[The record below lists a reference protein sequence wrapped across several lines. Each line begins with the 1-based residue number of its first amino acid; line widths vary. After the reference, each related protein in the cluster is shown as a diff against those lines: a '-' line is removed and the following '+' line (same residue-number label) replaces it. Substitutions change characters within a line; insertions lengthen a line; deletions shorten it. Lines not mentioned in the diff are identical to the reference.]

1 MTQIENP
8 SILVELKAY
17 IKQHSPVNERDLL
30 VHLVDY
36 YYNIAVS
43 REELSERT
51 LPDLYARFYSHF
63 QFMQKRQE
71 GQIKLRVFNPDLTQD
86 GFVSPHSVIQ
96 VCQDDMPFLVDSML
110 MELNRQSVS
119 VHFIVHNGAVHARRN
134 NQGEITEFVTGHAVS
149 DDVLVEANAYI
160 EVDHQHD
167 EAGLMALQDG
177 LFAVLSD
184 VGLAV
189 GDFLEMRAK
198 MQHHAD
204 AVKEEEAKPVAD
216 FLNWLVADHFTF
228 LGYARFKHFEKVPET
243 ALGIMKDQ
251 SSYGMHCFSEEFRDL
266 PVELQNK
273 YMLITKSSHIAT
285 VHRPIYLDAIL
296 IPEFDQKG
304 QLVAESRFVGLYTSS
319 AYHSRAVDIPYLSD
333 KVKNVFKR
341 AHFARHGHDFKALE
355 DIIESFPKDELLQM
369 TEDQIF
375 DPATRILYIQERQQI
390 RLFLR
395 RDVFGRFYNA
405 MVYLPR
411 DLFNTE
417 LRLKF
422 QNILMHELNGQSV
435 SHTPRFLASVLCR
448 IDFVIR
454 VKEGAAQPVDVAQIE
469 MQLRQVARNWR
480 EDLHDLLLEKIG
492 EHKTTFIYNKYARAF
507 PANYCDD
514 FTVGEAYRDI
524 NKIEELDQG
533 DADLM
538 IDFERDELQSNLLH
552 FKAMQRHHGLWLTHI
567 LPILENFGLQVIEER
582 PYEVKLP
589 DNLSVWISDFLID
602 SAELDKNFDEVKE
615 IFKEAFLEVWHK
627 RAENDRFNRLTLQ
640 IGLTAREVVFL
651 RAVAKYLAQLGFLYS
666 QQYIEDTLGHYPELT
681 RALVDLFVLK
691 FDPLLNS
698 DQRQGITEIQH
709 RFDLAL
715 KKVTSLDHDRILRRF
730 TEVIKAMMRT
740 NYFQKNADGQFK
752 SYVSFKLNCHMIPDM
767 PKPVPMAGIFVYAPE
782 MEGIHLRGAKVARG
796 GIRWSD
802 RREDF
807 RTEVLGLMK
816 AQQVKN
822 AVIVPLGAKGGFC
835 PKNLPWAEGRDAVQA
850 EAIRCYRVY
859 IASLLDLTDNIVK
872 GKVVPPDNVVRY
884 DEDDPYLVVAAD
896 KGTAS
901 FSDIA
906 NQVAAEYD
914 FWLGDAFASGGSN
927 GYDHKKMAITARGAW
942 ESVKRH
948 FLYMNV
954 DIQKE
959 DFTVVG
965 IGDMSGDVFGNGM
978 LLSKHIGLVAAFN
991 HQHIFLDPH
1000 PNIPVSFEERQR
1012 LFNLP
1017 RSTWADYNPALISV
1031 GGGVFERSL
1040 KTIPLSPEVQA
1051 VLGISESSLEPNE
1064 LIKAI
1069 LKAPV
1074 DLLWNGGI
1082 GTYVKSSAQHHADV
1096 GDRSNDAVRVNGNEL
1111 RCKVVGEGGNL
1122 GFTQSA
1128 RVEYALLGGQ
1138 ICTDAIDNSAGV
1150 DCSDHEVNIKIL
1162 LNAVV
1167 AEGQLTLDERNH
1179 LLSQMEKEVATLVL
1193 SDNYHQT
1200 QAISNGVQ
1208 QMSAV
1213 TTYIRLLRELEREGF
1228 ISRGLESL
1236 PSDKI
1241 LKSRANQGKGFTK
1254 PEFSVLMAYAKTT
1267 IKDILLD
1274 SDFPEEV
1281 YCLRYLEAEFPRV
1294 LSEKYSAHMQQ
1305 HRLKREI
1312 VVTQLTNAMFQ
1323 YMGIAY
1329 VHRMYDEVGA
1339 SPAMSARA
1347 FIAAL
1352 DLFDVEAVWQDI
1364 EKLDGQVPAKVQI
1377 DMMNEVTYFLQH
1389 QCRWLLR
1396 RYRTNLPVVE
1406 IIKQYKVD
1414 AQELFKLSHQCLNE
1428 DQKAYRDELI
1438 QSYMD
1443 QGVPAKLAKR
1453 VADFYYL
1460 YSALDMVSVCQK
1472 QAIPIL
1478 EMLQMFYAL
1487 SQVFGLSWLRHVLN
1501 QAATASYW
1509 EMLSAS
1515 SLKDDLNTAQA
1526 ALVVSVLQNT
1536 SDKEKPKKR
1545 IDAWSKE
1552 YAYFVRRW
1560 HVLFEDFKVS
1570 QQEFFRM
1577 ATLLNCLKDLA
1588 GVCHAK
1594 SES

>member
-1 MTQIENP
+1 MKQTDHP
-8 SILVELKAY
+8 SILNDLKVY
-17 IKQHSPVNERDLL
+17 IDQHAPASEKERLT
-30 VHLVDY
+30 HLVDY

-43 REELSERT
+43 REELTERS
-51 LPDLYARFYSHF
+51 LPDLYTRFYSHF
-63 QFMQKRQE
+63 QFMQKRQD
-71 GQIKLRVFNPDLTQD
+71 GQIKLRVFNPELARD
-86 GFVSPHSVIQ
+86 GFTSPHSIIQ

-110 MELNRQSVS
+110 MELNRQSVT
-119 VHFIVHNGAVHARRN
+119 VHFIVHNGAVHTRRN
-134 NQGEITEFVTGHAVS
+134 TQGEITEFVSGHAVS
-149 DDVLVEANAYI
+149 KDVLVEANAYI

-189 GDFLEMRAK
+189 ADFLEMRSK
-198 MQHHAD
+198 MQHHAQ
-204 AVKEEEAKPVAD
+204 AVKAEEAKPVAD
-216 FLNWLVADHFTF
+216 FLNWLAADHFTF
-228 LGYARFKHFEKVPET
+228 LGYARFNHFDKVPEA
-243 ALGIMKDQ
+243 ALGLMKDQ
-251 SSYGMHCFSEEFRDL
+251 SSYGMHCFADEFKQT
-266 PVELQNK
+266 PAELQNK
-273 YMLITKSSHIAT
+273 YMLVAKSSHVST
-285 VHRPIYLDAIL
+285 VHRPIYLDAII
-296 IPEFDQKG
+296 IPEFDHNG
-304 QLVAESRFVGLYTSS
+304 QLVAESRFVGLLTSS
-319 AYHSRAVDIPYLSD
+319 AYHSRAMDIPYLRD
-333 KVKNVFKR
+333 KVKNVFQR

-395 RDVFGRFYNA
+395 KDVFGRFYNC

-422 QNILMHELNGQSV
+422 QNILMHELNGDTA
-435 SHTPRFLASVLCR
+435 SHTPRFLGSVLCR

-454 VKEGAAQPVDVAQIE
+454 VKEGDARAVDLEQIE
-469 MQLRQVARNWR
+469 KQLRQVARNWR
-480 EDLHDLLLEKIG
+480 EDLHDLLIEKIG

-514 FTVGEAYRDI
+514 FTVSEAYRDI
-524 NKIEELDQG
+524 SRVEELDQG
-533 DADLM
+533 EVDLM
-538 IDFERDELQSNLLH
+538 IDFERDEVQPNLLH

-582 PYEVKLP
+582 PYEVRLP

-602 SAELDKNFDEVKE
+602 SADLDKHFDQVKDV
-615 IFKEAFLEVWHK
+615 FKEAFLEVWHK

-640 IGLTAREVVFL
+640 IGLSAREVVLL

-666 QQYIEDTLGHYPELT
+666 QNYIEDTLGHYPELT
-681 RALVDLFVLK
+681 RALVDFFITKFNPILSPAERAKSTDILQK
-691 FDPLLNS
+691 FDS
-698 DQRQGITEIQH
+698 
-709 RFDLAL
+709 AL
-715 KKVTSLDHDRILRRF
+715 KKVSSLDHDRILRRF
-730 TEVIKAMMRT
+730 KDVMKAMMRT
-740 NYFQKNADGQFK
+740 NYFQKDSDGLFK
-752 SYVSFKLNCHMIPDM
+752 SYVSFKMDCRLIPDM
-767 PKPVPMAGIFVYAPE
+767 PQPVPMAGIFVYAPE
-782 MEGIHLRGAKVARG
+782 VEGIHLRGAKVARG

-835 PKNLPWAEGRDAVQA
+835 PKNLPWSEGRDAVQA
-850 EAIRCYRVY
+850 EAIRCYKIY

-872 GKVVPPDNVVRY
+872 GKVVPPENVVRY

-896 KGTAS
+896 KGTAT

-906 NQVAAEYD
+906 NQVAADYG

-948 FLYMNV
+948 FLYMNK
-954 DIQKE
+954 DIQNE

-991 HQHIFLDPH
+991 HMHIFLDPQ
-1000 PNIPVSFEERQR
+1000 PNIPASFEERQR

-1017 RSTWADYNPALISV
+1017 RSTWADYNPSLISQ
-1031 GGGVFERSL
+1031 GGGIFERSL
-1040 KTIPLSPEVQA
+1040 KTIPLSPEVQSI
-1051 VLGISESSLEPNE
+1051 LGVTETELEPND

-1082 GTYVKSSAQHHADV
+1082 GTYVKASSQNHFDV
-1096 GDRSNDAVRVNGNEL
+1096 GDRSNDALRVNANEL

-1122 GFTQSA
+1122 GFTQLA
-1128 RVEYALLGGQ
+1128 RVEYALADGQ

-1167 AEGQLTLDERNH
+1167 AEGRLTLDERNH
-1179 LLSQMEKEVATLVL
+1179 LLSQMEKEVGALVL

-1228 ISRGLESL
+1228 INRSLEAL
-1236 PSDKI
+1236 PSDKV
-1241 LKSRANQGKGFTK
+1241 LKSRSNQGKSFTK
-1254 PEFSVLMAYAKTT
+1254 PEFAVLMAYAKTT
-1267 IKDILLD
+1267 IKNILLN
-1274 SDFPEEV
+1274 SDFPEER
-1281 YCLRYLEAEFPRV
+1281 YCERYLAAEFPKI
-1294 LSEKYSAHMQQ
+1294 LAEKYSEQMQQ

-1312 VVTQLTNAMFQ
+1312 VVTQLTNSMIQ

-1347 FIAAL
+1347 FIAAV
-1352 DLFDVEAVWQDI
+1352 DLFEVESVWHEI
-1364 EKLDGQVPAKVQI
+1364 EKLDGQVSAKVQI
-1377 DMMNEVTYFLQH
+1377 EMMNEVTYFLHH
-1389 QCRWLLR
+1389 QARWLLR
-1396 RYRTNLPVVE
+1396 HYRAHLPVE
-1406 IIKQYKVD
+1406 KIIKQYKED
-1414 AQELFKLSHQCLNE
+1414 CQELFKHSHHHLNE
-1428 DQKAYRDELI
+1428 EQKAFRDSLI
-1438 QSYMD
+1438 KSYTD
-1443 QGVPAKLAKR
+1443 QGVPLKLAKR

-1460 YSALDMVSVCQK
+1460 YSSLDMLSVCQK
-1472 QAIPIL
+1472 QGIAIVD
-1478 EMLQMFYAL
+1478 MLNMFYAL
-1487 SQVFGLSWLRHVLN
+1487 SQAFGLSWLRDVLN
-1501 QAATASYW
+1501 QAASASYW
-1509 EMLSAS
+1509 EMLSAA
-1515 SLKDDLNTAQA
+1515 SLKDDLNAAQA
-1526 ALVVSVLQNT
+1526 RLVVSILQST
-1536 SDKEKPKKR
+1536 TATDKPKKR
-1545 IDAWSKE
+1545 IEAWAAQ
-1552 YAYFVRRW
+1552 YRYFVARW
-1560 HVLFEDFKVS
+1560 HVLFDDFKIS
-1570 QQEFFRM
+1570 QKEFFRM
-1577 ATLLNCLKDLA
+1577 ATLLNCLKDLV
-1588 GVCHAK
+1588 GVCKQDKH
-1594 SES
+1594 

>member
-1 MTQIENP
+1 MKPSESH
-8 SILVELKAY
+8 SILSELKTY
-17 IKQHSPVNERDLL
+17 IVKHAPAAEQEVL

-43 REELSERT
+43 REELAERT

-63 QFMQKRQE
+63 QFMKKRQE
-71 GQIKLRVFNPDLTQD
+71 GQIKLRVFNPELARD
-86 GFVSPHSVIQ
+86 GFVSPHTIIQ
-96 VCQDDMPFLVDSML
+96 ICQDDMPFLVDSML
-110 MELNRQSVS
+110 MELNQQSVS
-119 VHFIVHNGAVHARRN
+119 VHFIVHNGAVHTQRN
-134 NQGEITEFVTGHAVS
+134 SQGEIIDFVTGQVVS
-149 DDVLVEANAYI
+149 EEVLVEANAYI

-167 EAGLMALQDG
+167 ETALMALQDG

-189 GDFLEMRAK
+189 ADFLEMRTK
-198 MQHHAD
+198 MQSHAN
-204 AVKEEEAKPVAD
+204 ALTTEETRPVAD
-216 FLNWLVADHFTF
+216 FLNWLAADHFTF
-228 LGYARFKHFEKVPET
+228 LGYARFKHFEKIPET
-243 ALGIMKDQ
+243 ALGLMKDQ
-251 SSYGMHCFSEEFRDL
+251 SSYGMHCFAEEFKGL
-266 PVELQNK
+266 PSELQNK
-273 YMLITKSSHIAT
+273 TMLITKSSHLSS

-304 QLVAESRFVGLYTSS
+304 NLVAESRFLGLFTSS
-319 AYHSRAVDIPYLSD
+319 AYHSRAVDIPYLRD
-333 KVKNVFKR
+333 KVKNVFQR

-395 RDVFGRFYNA
+395 QDVFGRFYNC

-422 QNILMHELNGQSV
+422 QNILMHELNGESAT
-435 SHTPRFLASVLCR
+435 HTPRFLASVLCR
-448 IDFVIR
+448 IDFVIQ
-454 VKEGAAQPVDVAQIE
+454 VKEGGSGAVDLDKIE
-469 MQLRQVARNWR
+469 AQLRLVARNWR
-480 EDLHDLLLEKIG
+480 EDLRDLLSEKIG

-507 PANYCDD
+507 PTNYCDD
-514 FTVGEAYRDI
+514 FTVTEAYRDI
-524 NKIEELDQG
+524 GKIEELDQG
-533 DADLM
+533 EVDLM
-538 IDFERDELQSNLLH
+538 IDFERDELQPNLLH

-582 PYEVKLP
+582 PYEVRLP

-602 SAELDKNFDEVKE
+602 AADLDKHFDQVKDL
-615 IFKEAFLEVWHK
+615 FKEAFLEVWHK
-627 RAENDRFNRLTLQ
+627 KAENDRFNRLTLQ
-640 IGLTAREVVFL
+640 IGLSAREVVLL

-681 RALVDLFVLK
+681 HSLVNLFITK
-691 FDPLLNS
+691 FNPAFS
-698 DQRQGITEIQH
+698 PSEHHKMAAIQQE
-709 RFDLAL
+709 FDLNL
-715 KKVTSLDHDRILRRF
+715 KKVSSLDHDRILRRF
-730 TEVIKAMMRT
+730 KDVIKAMTRT
-740 NYFQKNADGQFK
+740 NYFQKDADGLFK
-752 SYVSFKLNCHMIPDM
+752 SYVSFKLDCQLIPDM

-782 MEGIHLRGAKVARG
+782 VEGIHLRGAKVARG

-835 PKNLPWAEGRDAVQA
+835 PKNLPWTEGRDAVQA
-850 EAIRCYRVY
+850 EAIRCYKIY
-859 IASLLDLTDNIVK
+859 IAALLDLTDNIIK
-872 GKVVPPDNVVRY
+872 NKVIPPENVVRY

-906 NQVAAEYD
+906 NQVAAEYN

-948 FLYMNV
+948 FLYLGK
-954 DIQKE
+954 DIQNE
-959 DFTVVG
+959 DFSVVG

-978 LLSKHIGLVAAFN
+978 LLSKHIKLIAAFN
-991 HQHIFLDPH
+991 HMHIFLDPN
-1000 PNIPVSFEERQR
+1000 PSIATSFEERQR
-1012 LFNLP
+1012 LFKLP
-1017 RSTWADYNPALISV
+1017 RSNWSDYNPSLISQ
-1031 GGGVFERSL
+1031 GGGIFERSL
-1040 KTIPLSPEVQA
+1040 KTIPISPEVQVA
-1051 VLGISESSLEPNE
+1051 LDITETELEPSE
-1064 LIKAI
+1064 LIRAI

-1082 GTYVKSSAQHHADV
+1082 GTYVKASSQNNIDV
-1096 GDRSNDAVRVNGNEL
+1096 GDRSNDALRINANEL
-1111 RCKVVGEGGNL
+1111 HCKVVGEGGNL
-1122 GFTQSA
+1122 GFTQLA
-1128 RVEYALLGGQ
+1128 RVEYALADGQ

-1167 AEGQLTLDERNH
+1167 SAGKLTVDERNH
-1179 LLSQMEKEVATLVL
+1179 LLSQMEKEVGTLVL

-1200 QAISNGVQ
+1200 QAISNGVH
-1208 QMSAV
+1208 QMTAV

-1228 ISRGLESL
+1228 INRALEAL

-1241 LKSRANQGKGFTK
+1241 LKARANQNKSFTK

-1267 IKDILLD
+1267 IKNILLD
-1274 SDFPEEV
+1274 SDFPEEP
-1281 YCLRYLEAEFPRV
+1281 YCERYLAAEFPHI
-1294 LSEKYSAHMQQ
+1294 LAEKYREQMQE

-1312 VVTQLTNAMFQ
+1312 VVTQLTNSMVQ
-1323 YMGIAY
+1323 YMGISY

-1339 SPAMSARA
+1339 SPAMSSRA

-1352 DLFDVEAVWQDI
+1352 DLFDVESIWQDI
-1364 EKLDGQVPAKVQI
+1364 EKLDGQVSAKIQI
-1377 DMMNEVTYFLQH
+1377 EMMNEITYFLQH

-1396 RYRTNLPVVE
+1396 RYRAHLPVSD
-1406 IIKQYKVD
+1406 IIRQYKAD
-1414 AQELFKLSHQCLNE
+1414 CQEIFKLSHQYLNE
-1428 DQKAYRDELI
+1428 EQKGFRDTLVK
-1438 QSYMD
+1438 SYID

-1460 YSALDMVSVCQK
+1460 YSALDMVSICQK
-1472 QAIPIL
+1472 QSIPL
-1478 EMLQMFYAL
+1478 VDMLQMFYAL
-1487 SQVFGLSWLRHVLN
+1487 SQAFGLSWLRDILN
-1501 QAATASYW
+1501 QAASASYW

-1515 SLKDDLNTAQA
+1515 SLKDDLNAAQSE
-1526 ALVVSVLQNT
+1526 LVVSILQT
-1536 SDKEKPKKR
+1536 TEATERPKKR
-1545 IDAWSKE
+1545 IETWTKN
-1552 YAYFVRRW
+1552 YRYFVKRW
-1560 HVLFEDFKVS
+1560 HVLFDDFKVS
-1570 QQEFFRM
+1570 QQEFYRM
-1577 ATLLNCLKDLA
+1577 ATLLNCMKDLV
-1588 GVCHAK
+1588 GVCK
-1594 SES
+1594 QDKP